1 MCDTGDDAEVAA
13 GGAAAAVDA
22 GATLQNLLQQ
32 GAAGSA
38 GLDPNL
44 AAQLVTALKDQVQ
57 RATSTLTAQVATL
70 EATSLRDREASDHKR
85 RRTEALRVVEERK
98 WETSRANGAVREATK
113 TQFDSGFVLKE
124 LQSISTLLAPPPS
137 GSAPDQGDQAAARSL
152 VLLADLT
159 QSDIAEIFRVVTESA
174 AELEVQVASAMA
186 TIATFLA
193 AEPWGSRGSAV
204 LVQHMD
210 CLAPEHKRVD
220 CPEFK
225 AALALATSAAK
236 QAASDHG
243 ISKAV
248 GGGGGSRGGGGS
260 SHGQGRGR
268 NRGRGTG
275 GRGGRGGRGGKGG
288 SASNGKERAAD
299 EGASDSADEVSYD

>member
-1 MCDTGDDAEVAA
+1 MADTGDAGAAA
-13 GGAAAAVDA
+13 GGAAAAGCA

-32 GAAGSA
+32 TTQGI
-38 GLDPNL
+38 DPDL
-44 AAQLVTALKDQVQ
+44 ATRLVTMLQEQVQ
-57 RATSTLTAQVATL
+57 QATSTLTAQVATL
-70 EATSLRDREASDHKR
+70 EATALRDRDAADHKR
-85 RRTEALRVVEERK
+85 RRTEALRVVEDRK
-98 WETSRANGAVREATK
+98 WESGRANAAVREATK
-113 TQFDSGFVLKE
+113 TQFDIGFVLKE
-124 LQSISTLLAPPPS
+124 LQSIDTLLAPPPS
-137 GSAPDQGDQAAARSL
+137 SAAPDQGDQAAARSL
-152 VLLADLT
+152 VLPENLT
-159 QSDIAEIFRVVTESA
+159 QSDIAEIFRVVSESA
-174 AELEVQVASAMA
+174 AELEVKVASAMA
-186 TIATFLA
+186 DIAIFLA
-193 AEPWGSRGSAV
+193 AEPWGPRGSAV
-204 LVQHMD
+204 LIQHMD
-210 CLAPEHKRVD
+210 CLNPGHKRVD

-275 GRGGRGGRGGKGG
+275 GRGSRGGRGGKGG